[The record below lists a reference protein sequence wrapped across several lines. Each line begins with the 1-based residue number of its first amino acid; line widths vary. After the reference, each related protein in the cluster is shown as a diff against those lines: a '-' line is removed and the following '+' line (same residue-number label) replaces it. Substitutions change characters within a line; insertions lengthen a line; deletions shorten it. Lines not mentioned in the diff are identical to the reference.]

1 VYVPL
6 AVVSC
11 YCFDTFLSN
20 FYFFVFLFCSFLPR
34 LLLVNMDAK
43 SLFVYGLLAASAVTV
58 SADLR
63 KASQPR
69 AGYVVRQRN
78 NVQFVTK
85 TAVYIEP
92 SAFNYTGLAKQRE
105 KAYDNFL
112 RSNID
117 NEQGMRQQ
125 QTAADSSRHQATN
138 TQATNKPSNTQRT
151 ARTQQS
157 QHHHQHHHA
166 VKYQAKHA
174 HCS

>member
-1 VYVPL
+1 
-6 AVVSC
+6 
-11 YCFDTFLSN
+11 
-20 FYFFVFLFCSFLPR
+20 
-34 LLLVNMDAK
+34 MDAK

-78 NVQFVTK
+78 PVQFVTK

-117 NEQGMRQQ
+117 NEQGR
-125 QTAADSSRHQATN
+125 
-138 TQATNKPSNTQRT
+138 SNTPYASHT
-151 ARTQQS
+151 SNTTSNKKA
-157 QHHHQHHHA
+157 
-166 VKYQAKHA
+166 
-174 HCS
+174 